1 MAPRKQFP
9 FAFAEATRLTRS
21 GRLAEAAAAI
31 QNLLRQPS
39 RETRAPDM
47 RAPEVGPGA
56 FSTGSFTNPAGTRPY
71 KLYIPASGAGKALPM
86 VVMLHGCTQSADDF
100 AAGTCMNALAEER
113 GCFVLYPEQTPS
125 ANRSRCWNWFKRGD
139 QRRDQGE
146 PAIIAGMTREVL
158 SHHRIDPRK
167 VYVAGLSAGGAMAA
181 VMGAT
186 YPDLYAAVGVH
197 SGLAAG
203 SAHDVASAFAAM
215 RGTQNGSAS
224 RAAPN
229 AVPLIVFHGDKD
241 TTVHPRNGE
250 HVVRASLDGAD
261 SSRAV
266 EHGKVPGGHTY
277 TRTMHSD
284 RAGRVILEHWLVH
297 GAGHAWSGGSLSGSY
312 TDPAGPDA
320 SRAMLRFFDQT

>member
-1 MAPRKQFP
+1 
-9 FAFAEATRLTRS
+9 
-21 GRLAEAAAAI
+21 
-31 QNLLRQPS
+31 
-39 RETRAPDM
+39 
-47 RAPEVGPGA
+47 
-56 FSTGSFTNPAGTRPY
+56 
-71 KLYIPASGAGKALPM
+71 
-86 VVMLHGCTQSADDF
+86 
-100 AAGTCMNALAEER
+100 
-113 GCFVLYPEQTPS
+113 
-125 ANRSRCWNWFKRGD
+125 
-139 QRRDQGE
+139 
-146 PAIIAGMTREVL
+146 
-158 SHHRIDPRK
+158 
-167 VYVAGLSAGGAMAA
+167 MAA